1 MLSTMCFHRYEKE
14 AIVDYHVTRIGTQM
28 IQSFMGNVVFHF
40 TYCNIDEG
48 FFVVAF
54 VIFGKMSIGFI

>member
-1 MLSTMCFHRYEKE
+1 MCFHRYEKE

-40 TYCNIDEG
+40 TYCNIDED
-48 FFVVAF
+48 FLFLLL
-54 VIFGKMSIGFI
+54 